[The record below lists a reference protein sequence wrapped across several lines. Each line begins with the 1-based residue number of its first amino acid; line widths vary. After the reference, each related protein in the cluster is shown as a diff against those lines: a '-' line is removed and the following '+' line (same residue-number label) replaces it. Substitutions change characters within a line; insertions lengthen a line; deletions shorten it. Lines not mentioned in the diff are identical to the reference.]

1 MKLVRKLHLWMGMLF
16 APSILFFAL
25 SGAFQICG
33 LHEDDGPAWI
43 ARLALVHKDQLRSAP
58 RRPPRPPEA
67 APKAD
72 AAKPE
77 AARPASPPRE
87 RAHPSQPLKA
97 FFLLMSL
104 DLMVSIGLGSTRDQG
119 GAPVISMLE
128 TANDGNVLVSFSPD
142 VTDARCDR

>member
-16 APSILFFAL
+16 APSIVFFAL

-43 ARLALVHKDQLRSAP
+43 ARLALVHKDQLISAP
-58 RRPPRPPEA
+58 RRPPRQPDA
-67 APKAD
+67 APRAD
-72 AAKPE
+72 AGKPD

-87 RAHPSQPLKA
+87 RPHPSQPLKA

-104 DLMVSIGLGSTRDQG
+104 GLIASTGLGVYLAFGYKRDRLTVVG
-119 GAPVISMLE
+119 L
-128 TANDGNVLVSFSPD
+128 LVAGTVVPIVALFL
-142 VTDARCDR
+142 

>member
-25 SGAFQICG
+25 SGAFQIYG
-33 LHEDDGPAWI
+33 LHEGDGPAWI
-43 ARLALVHKDQLRSAP
+43 ARLALVHKDQLLSAP
-58 RRPPRPPEA
+58 SRPPRPVEA
-67 APKAD
+67 

-77 AARPASPPRE
+77 AGRPASPPRE

-104 DLMVSIGLGSTRDQG
+104 GLMTSTGLGIYLAFGYKRDR
-119 GAPVISMLE
+119 
-128 TANDGNVLVSFSPD
+128 
-142 VTDARCDR
+142 VTIVGLLIAGTIIPIVALFL

>member
-33 LHEDDGPAWI
+33 LHEGDGLAWI

-58 RRPPRPPEA
+58 SRPPRQPEA
-67 APKAD
+67 VPRPD

-104 DLMVSIGLGSTRDQG
+104 GLMASTGLGIYLAFGYKRDRVTVVG
-119 GAPVISMLE
+119 L
-128 TANDGNVLVSFSPD
+128 LVAGTLVPIVALFL
-142 VTDARCDR
+142 